1 MKAFL
6 LPALLPLLALVSCD
20 KARQA
25 VEKIRQGAER
35 TAGEGREDAALAALV
50 ERAEEGVRFRR
61 DLPFPDAVTVGV
73 TNVTTYSNLR
83 GVKRSALGTSSGT
96 TEGSFEEVTR
106 YERKGGEVTIT
117 LERSGQ
123 VIEEEE
129 EGEEKKKPASQQGQ
143 GENAASRLIGK
154 SLTLH
159 HTGRGWRMPKSAGPV
174 DFQLIAWGRNT
185 ESSLPGLFEEEGL
198 LPRPLWFPPAR
209 SWKEGDVL
217 ELSGASLGLLFPKA
231 SGKLSLVFEGE
242 EAVEGHPCGRF
253 SVQGGVSFEEKS
265 PKDGMLYQI
274 EMTISEG
281 WIWCSLLHPLV
292 LKEELDTVQSVR
304 ISASGGIEDR
314 FQGKAEVLCV
324 RSWKAD

>member
-6 LPALLPLLALVSCD
+6 LPALLPLLALTSCD

-25 VEKIRQGAER
+25 VEKIRQSAEK
-35 TAGEGREDAALAALV
+35 TAGEGREDAALAGLV
-50 ERAEEGVRFRR
+50 ERDAEGVRFRR
-61 DLPFPDAVTVGV
+61 DLPFPDTVTVNV
-73 TNVTTYSNLR
+73 REVTTYSNLR
-83 GVKRSALGTSSGT
+83 GVKRSALGTMNGT

-106 YERKGGEVTIT
+106 YERSGGGATIT

-123 VIEEEE
+123 VIEEKE
-129 EGEEKKKPASQQGQ
+129 EGEKGKPASQPEQ
-143 GENAASRLIGK
+143 GESAANRLVGK

-159 HTGRGWRMPKSAGPV
+159 HTSRGWRMPKSAGPA
-174 DFQLIAWGRNT
+174 DFQQIAWGRNT

-198 LPRPLWFPPAR
+198 LPRTLWFPAAR

-217 ELSGASLGLLFPKA
+217 ELSGASLGMLFPKA

-253 SVQGGVSFEEKS
+253 SVKGGVSFDEKS
-265 PKDGMLYQI
+265 PKDGMLYRV

-281 WIWCSLLHPLV
+281 RVWCSLLHPV
-292 LKEELDTVQSVR
+292 VIKEELDTVQSVR

-314 FQGKAEVLCV
+314 FQGKAQVLCV
-324 RSWKAD
+324 RTWKAG